1 MSKILNEMGKIR
13 DIYTGEHR
21 RFAWFATIV
30 TGLFLIFWLVGSGN
44 TFIHWAKAGAEIR
57 RQEKMIREYERQNAE
72 MDSRIDML
80 RNDKDTLE
88 KFAREQFYFAAPGD
102 DVYIAE

>member
-1 MSKILNEMGKIR
+1 MSKNLNEMGKIR

-57 RQEKMIREYERQNAE
+57 RQEKMIREYEREIAGDGHNVDAHL
-72 MDSRIDML
+72 S
-80 RNDKDTLE
+80 
-88 KFAREQFYFAAPGD
+88 APSPKSS
-102 DVYIAE
+102 A

>member
-13 DIYTGEHR
+13 DIFTGEHR

-44 TFIHWAKAGAEIR
+44 TFIHWAKAAAEIR
-57 RQEKMIREYERQNAE
+57 RQEKMIREYEEQNAE
-72 MDSRIDML
+72 MDRRINML
-80 RNDKDTLE
+80 KTDKDTLE
-88 KFAREQFYFAAPGD
+88 KFAREHFNFAVPGE
-102 DVYIAE
+102 DVYIVE